1 MNSIDD
7 EIDLELQEIKDLDN
21 KLKGKNNQYIKEILD
36 EKSICFRR
44 IMTDGNPDFINIVNG
59 YIKVVK
65 YSEFKIKFPNLYK
78 YEKYEHGKDKKA

>member
-1 MNSIDD
+1 
-7 EIDLELQEIKDLDN
+7 
-21 KLKGKNNQYIKEILD
+21 
-36 EKSICFRR
+36 
-44 IMTDGNPDFINIVNG
+44 MTDGNPDFINIVNG